1 MPYVAAVHHSVA
13 RKLTAAQV
21 VAAIV
26 ERSGTI
32 ALADGSRTPLALVRD
47 ASGRYR
53 LTERLFK
60 SEDKLAGRYYVR
72 RADGTSV
79 PHGHV
84 LTTDE
89 ATAAVRVLL
98 GLEEPKPITVKV
110 PPPSKRNTAASVR

>member
-1 MPYVAAVHHSVA
+1 MTFVATVHHRVA

-32 ALADGSRTPLALVRD
+32 ALADGSRTPLVLVRD

-53 LTERLFK
+53 LTEKLFAF
-60 SEDKLAGRYYVR
+60 EDALPGRYFVR
-72 RADGTSV
+72 FADGSSV

-84 LTTDE
+84 LTADE

-98 GLEEPKPITVKV
+98 GLEEPKPITVNV
-110 PPPSKRNTAASVR
+110 PPPSKRNPAASVW